1 MVSLYN
7 GINKTDS
14 RGSKNWVRRSLKV
27 NEFDQGQTIGNI
39 VGEVLVNFL
48 GNTPDLGISDWIK
61 DANLFRYTGIM
72 KGIC

>member
-48 GNTPDLGISDWIK
+48 GNTPDLGISDLMK

>member
-48 GNTPDLGISDWIK
+48 GNTPDLGISD
-61 DANLFRYTGIM
+61 
-72 KGIC
+72 